1 VSAVRDQ
8 ILAAALAIADERGLT
23 AVSMRSVGERVGMSA
38 MALYPHVASKD
49 ALLDGLVDLLL
60 AEQIPIVER
69 LPADADWWTRLEA
82 MAQGVRDLAVRH
94 PSAFSL
100 LLARPS
106 VTTDA
111 LRATDAVYQALL
123 DAGVPAAEVKR
134 VERLVSTFV
143 LGYAASEVNGRFS
156 KGTLSPRARRAQ
168 LAEEDIPAHYQLA
181 DHLDQPVDWSAEFQ
195 ADLRDLRMLIEAIA
209 TRGTR
214 RSAD

>member
-1 VSAVRDQ
+1 MPGTRDK
-8 ILAAALAIADERGLT
+8 ILAAALEIADERGLA

-38 MALYPHVASKD
+38 MALYPHVSNKE
-49 ALLDGLVDLLL
+49 ALLDGVVDLLL
-60 AEQIPIVER
+60 AEQIPVVER

-82 MAQGVRDLAVRH
+82 LAHGVRDLAARH

-106 VTTDA
+106 VTADA
-111 LRATDAVYQALL
+111 LRATDGVYRALL
-123 DAGVPAAEVKR
+123 DAGVPAAEVGR

-168 LAEEDIPAHYQLA
+168 LAEEDIPAHYRLA
-181 DHLDQPVDWSAEFQ
+181 EHLDRPIDWSAEFR
-195 ADLRDLRMLIEAIA
+195 ADLRDLRVLVETIA
-209 TRGTR
+209 ARNR
-214 RSAD
+214 R

>member
-1 VSAVRDQ
+1 VPCIRDK
-8 ILAAALAIADERGLT
+8 ILAAALEIADERGLA

-38 MALYPHVASKD
+38 MALYPHVSNKE
-49 ALLDGLVDLLL
+49 ALLDGVVDLLL
-60 AEQIPIVER
+60 AEQIPVVER

-82 MAQGVRDLAVRH
+82 LAHGVRDLAARH

-106 VTTDA
+106 VTADA
-111 LRATDAVYQALL
+111 LRATDGVYRALL
-123 DAGVPAAEVKR
+123 DAGVPAAEVGR

-168 LAEEDIPAHYQLA
+168 LAEEEIPAHYRLA
-181 DHLDQPVDWSAEFQ
+181 DHLDRPIDWSAEFR
-195 ADLRDLRMLIEAIA
+195 ADLRDLRVLVEAIA
-209 TRGTR
+209 ARNR
-214 RSAD
+214 R